1 MSGRVYGTHQLPRK
15 ELNRPRT
22 LQPGTETGD
31 RREVYKLAGSIDK
44 PKQGPLLTFPWYQ
57 DDGLA
62 RDAFRQ
68 FRKQTGSTFFTHT

>member
-1 MSGRVYGTHQLPRK
+1 MYGTHQLPRK

-22 LQPGTETGD
+22 LPPGTETGE
-31 RREVYKLAGSIDK
+31 RSEVYKLAGSIDQ
-44 PKQGPLLTFPWYQ
+44 PQQGPLLTLPRYQ

-68 FRKQTGSTFFTHT
+68 FRKQTGSAFFTHT